1 MSENINLKIKDT
13 PPLSENIEKKLLM
26 FKYFIQWKNKLSSN
40 EPKFTTKKN
49 GLSISSFED
58 SDSNDTSNAVSEFEP
73 EEIEMQHM
81 EMLEE
86 NQDQKLSFPPIQEIN
101 EIRDKYIRKK
111 LNYHAVENEINKY
124 YLEQNHKFSS
134 ALDIL
139 ASYLKGQKIIYME
152 SKNYTETQLH
162 KLMMP
167 AILLSATASIL
178 PEVLDKYSFQ
188 NVVLS
193 STNALIA
200 FLLALVSYFKFDA
213 QSEAHKTSSHQY
225 DKLQTSVEFT
235 SGSLLL
241 FFVTDKKTENEK
253 KTMFK
258 GIETKVVEKLKHVE
272 TKIAE
277 IKETN
282 QFIIPRAIRYRFPV
296 IYNTNVFS
304 IIKKIDDYNK
314 KMLTVLKNIKNE
326 IRYIN
331 LMQKYKH
338 KNNQAMSK
346 EYKFHLHKLFSKKKK
361 VINEILLIKSAF
373 SMIDQMFRQEIEN
386 AELSQNRGLLYRYL
400 FPYKLV
406 DFHSLQKRK
415 YSKLKQLMSF
425 IGLTRPIL
433 IDPEKI
439 NPFLD
444 NLLDPFKSD
453 DSNKSLSHLETLW
466 FKAEEQ
472 DWIDKQEIINEFT
485 QNDIETGDLY
495 QTKKNGWGPLDIF
508 RLGNKSP

>member
-40 EPKFTTKKN
+40 EPKFTAKKN

-81 EMLEE
+81 EMLDE
-86 NQDQKLSFPPIQEIN
+86 NEDQNLSFPPIQEIN

-253 KTMFK
+253 KNY
-258 GIETKVVEKLKHVE
+258 V
-272 TKIAE
+272 
-277 IKETN
+277 
-282 QFIIPRAIRYRFPV
+282 
-296 IYNTNVFS
+296 
-304 IIKKIDDYNK
+304 
-314 KMLTVLKNIKNE
+314 
-326 IRYIN
+326 
-331 LMQKYKH
+331 
-338 KNNQAMSK
+338 
-346 EYKFHLHKLFSKKKK
+346 
-361 VINEILLIKSAF
+361 
-373 SMIDQMFRQEIEN
+373 
-386 AELSQNRGLLYRYL
+386 
-400 FPYKLV
+400 
-406 DFHSLQKRK
+406 
-415 YSKLKQLMSF
+415 
-425 IGLTRPIL
+425 
-433 IDPEKI
+433 
-439 NPFLD
+439 
-444 NLLDPFKSD
+444 
-453 DSNKSLSHLETLW
+453 
-466 FKAEEQ
+466 
-472 DWIDKQEIINEFT
+472 
-485 QNDIETGDLY
+485 
-495 QTKKNGWGPLDIF
+495 
-508 RLGNKSP
+508 